1 MTIGVPTETLNGERR
16 VALVPAVLPAL
27 KRAGLEVWVEKGA
40 GERAGYADAA
50 YEQQGAKLAS
60 DRAQLFSSVDLVVQV
75 NGPGAQAGANADLSL
90 LRSGQLLVGMMNPLG
105 APQAIQELAR
115 RGVTAFALELLPR
128 ISRAQP
134 MDALTSMATLAGYKA
149 ALLAATT
156 LEKVYPMMITAAGT
170 ITPARVFV
178 VGAGVAGLQA
188 IATSRAIGAVV
199 QAYDIRPA
207 VKEQVESLGA
217 RFVELGLE
225 TQAAEA
231 AGGYAQAMGEEFY
244 RRQRIVMERVVA
256 ESDIVITTALVPG
269 EKAPLLITE
278 DMVRGMRPGSVIVDL
293 AAEGGGNCALTRRG
307 ETVVA
312 HGVTL
317 LGPLN
322 LASSLPHQASQMY
335 ARNVAAFVQ
344 NLVKKGQ
351 VQLNLADPIL
361 RDTLLTREGEV
372 VHPRLRERLGLP
384 AQEASL
390 AERSRA

>member
-1 MTIGVPTETLNGERR
+1 MTIGVPAETLAGERR

-27 KRAGLEVWVEKGA
+27 VRAGLEVWIERGA

-50 YEQQGAKLAS
+50 YEQQGAKLAP
-60 DRAQLFSSVDLVVQV
+60 DRAQLFSSVEIVAQV
-75 NGPGAQAGANADLSL
+75 NGPLGAELDL

-105 APQAIQELAR
+105 APQVVEELAR

-134 MDALTSMATLAGYKA
+134 MDALTAMATLAGYKA

-156 LEKVYPMMITAAGT
+156 LAKVYPMMITAAGT

-188 IATSRAIGAVV
+188 VATSRAIGAVV

-225 TQAAEA
+225 TTEAEA
-231 AGGYAQAMGEEFY
+231 AGGYAQAMGEDFY
-244 RRQRIVMERVVA
+244 RRQRVVMGRVVA
-256 ESDIVITTALVPG
+256 ESDVVITTALVPG
-269 EKAPLLITE
+269 VKAPVLITE
-278 DMVRGMRPGSVIVDL
+278 EMVQNMRPGSVIIDL

-307 ETVVA
+307 ETVVV
-312 HGVTL
+312 HGATIV
-317 LGPLN
+317 GPLN
-322 LASSLPHQASQMY
+322 LASTLPHHASQMY
-335 ARNVAAFVQ
+335 ARNIAAFAQ

-351 VQLNLADPIL
+351 LHLNLEDPIIRETL
-361 RDTLLTREGEV
+361 VTRDGAV
-372 VHPRLRERLGLP
+372 VHPRLRQQLGLP
-384 AQEASL
+384 ALEAPL
-390 AERSRA
+390 PERSPA